1 MVLTFAP
8 VKPIDWS
15 CFIDNFPTFEGVI
28 DPSHLVSKRREIVR
42 AAPVLTCCAITAR
55 ISDWY

>member
-28 DPSHLVSKRREIVR
+28 DPSHLVSKRPEIVR
-42 AAPVLTCCAITAR
+42 AAPVLTCCAITA
-55 ISDWY
+55 